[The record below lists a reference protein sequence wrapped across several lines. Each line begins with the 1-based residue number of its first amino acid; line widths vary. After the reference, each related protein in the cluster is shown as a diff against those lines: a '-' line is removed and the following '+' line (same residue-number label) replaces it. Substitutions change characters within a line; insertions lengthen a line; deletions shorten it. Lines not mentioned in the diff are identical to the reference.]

1 VRGAPGQRP
10 ELFEELSDEDAK
22 RWGSDEGKAVVAY
35 GGDDAFEARM
45 REEWGNCEMRTF
57 LVAY

>member
-1 VRGAPGQRP
+1 
-10 ELFEELSDEDAK
+10 
-22 RWGSDEGKAVVAY
+22 VAY

-45 REEWGNCEMRTF
+45 REEWGNGEMRTF